1 MNYKSLI
8 CALITTV
15 AVAGV
20 ATASEIYKWTDE
32 EGNVHYTDT
41 PMGDPSQ
48 RLDIQSRPTN
58 DAAVQHEVQARLD
71 YQDASAEELANTPQG
86 PTAAEL
92 RAERQ
97 ARAEQCSMYR
107 ERLTRYLQSRRLYK
121 EDENGE
127 RVYMD
132 EAEMQATR
140 EKVVGQVEEHCDS

>member
-1 MNYKSLI
+1 M
-8 CALITTV
+8 V
-15 AVAGV
+15 
-20 ATASEIYKWTDE
+20 
-32 EGNVHYTDT
+32 
-41 PMGDPSQ
+41 Q
-48 RLDIQSRPTN
+48 R
-58 DAAVQHEVQARLD
+58 EVQARLD
-71 YQDASAEELANTPQG
+71 NNAARAEELANAPQG